1 MHTKTLNVAS
11 VSLTSLI
18 LIGCGSTGSQ
28 SSYVAPEPTLSR
40 ADAFTISSN
49 NNKAL
54 VSTDEMTM
62 GATVYD
68 CGEYTPLSPSNP
80 IMISFGF
87 ANSDKANK
95 FGFVAYSNSSRAEY
109 AEYAQ
114 RGLKKMWFFGDDQKA
129 TLDSDGMLALYD
141 FYGVPTGESIEPYDL
156 LFCESR
162 QIK

>member
-1 MHTKTLNVAS
+1 MAAI
-11 VSLTSLI
+11 SLTSAI
-18 LIGCGSTGSQ
+18 LIGCGSTGSK
-28 SSYVAPEPTLSR
+28 STYVAPEPTLSR
-40 ADAFTISSN
+40 ANAFTIYGSN
-49 NNKAL
+49 NEAL
-54 VSTDEMTM
+54 VSTDEMAM

-80 IMISFGF
+80 IMISFGI
-87 ANSDKANK
+87 ANSAKASK

-109 AEYAQ
+109 AEYTQ
-114 RGLKKMWFFGDDQKA
+114 RGLKKMWFFGDDQEA

-141 FYGVPTGESIEPYDL
+141 FYGVPTGESIKPYDL